1 MKTIRVMICVLIG
14 IVISDA
20 AFAKIYRLK
29 DQNGNYYYKDIPE
42 AGDSDEVPV
51 QPKAKAT
58 VSDIK
63 DLGAELS
70 ARFNPASAVEKAS
83 MATVTV
89 KTSMGTGSGFF
100 ITSNG
105 YIITNKHVLRGDE
118 KRMEEAD
125 ANIKKI
131 DAEAE
136 KYKKL
141 FAAEEER
148 LIKREK
154 MLENYK
160 NQIDKMTYLPL
171 KASESEKHRMAYEEY
186 LMWKENFAFRKKDF
200 LSKLESYSE
209 SKDDFSYKAK
219 VGAIASHFTIIL
231 KDGREFNVY
240 LVAESRDADLALL
253 KLDGY
258 KTQFVKTAMSRQTRQ
273 GQDVYAIGSPIGL
286 KDSVSSGIISG
297 YERGYIKTNA
307 HVYPGNSGG
316 PLIMTGGEVIGVN
329 TLKLLTRQFEGL
341 GFAIPIETAI
351 SEFENILRGH
361 LPR

>member
-1 MKTIRVMICVLIG
+1 MKTIRIMICVLIG

-186 LMWKENFAFRKKDF
+186 QMWKDNFISRKRDF
-200 LSKLESYSE
+200 FSKLESYSE

-258 KTQFVKTAMSRQTRQ
+258 KTPFVKTAMSRQTRQ